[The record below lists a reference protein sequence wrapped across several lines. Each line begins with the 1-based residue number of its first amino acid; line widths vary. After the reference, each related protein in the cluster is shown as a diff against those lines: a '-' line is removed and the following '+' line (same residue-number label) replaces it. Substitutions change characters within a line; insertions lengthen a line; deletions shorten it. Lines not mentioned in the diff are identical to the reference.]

1 MIPDRLYTKPFVLA
15 FAANFFSGLAFALFL
30 HLPGYLTD
38 LGADETQ
45 IGVIFG
51 LTAVASIA
59 MRPFLG
65 TAMDRYGRRPVILVG
80 NIINITFILFYLTVS
95 VLGPWVYV
103 VRIGH
108 GVAEAML
115 FSALFTY
122 GTDVVPSSRR
132 TEGLAMFGVSG
143 LLPIAFAGIIGD
155 IVLAVAGFREL
166 FMLAAFFA
174 FLTLA
179 FSLPLPERK
188 PAQQPGVV
196 RRGFWAIARNRELL
210 PIWWMIGMFSF
221 ALTAYFVFLRTY
233 VDETGIGSVGLFF
246 AVYAAV
252 AIIERI
258 FFGRVPQ
265 RFGEHR
271 TLYVAL
277 IMFAAGFVVLGTTS
291 STAGVA
297 LAGAMCGAGHGYA
310 FPILTS
316 MTVTRAPDA
325 DRGSAIAFFTS
336 LFDVGLLVGGPILG
350 AIIGARGYPAMF
362 LFAGFAVF
370 AGVLIF
376 AVWDRSVMR
385 PHAGVTSG

>member
-1 MIPDRLYTKPFVLA
+1 
-15 FAANFFSGLAFALFL
+15 
-30 HLPGYLTD
+30 
-38 LGADETQ
+38 
-45 IGVIFG
+45 
-51 LTAVASIA
+51 
-59 MRPFLG
+59 
-65 TAMDRYGRRPVILVG
+65 
-80 NIINITFILFYLTVS
+80 
-95 VLGPWVYV
+95 
-103 VRIGH
+103 
-108 GVAEAML
+108 
-115 FSALFTY
+115 
-122 GTDVVPSSRR
+122 
-132 TEGLAMFGVSG
+132 
-143 LLPIAFAGIIGD
+143 
-155 IVLAVAGFREL
+155 
-166 FMLAAFFA
+166 
-174 FLTLA
+174 
-179 FSLPLPERK
+179 
-188 PAQQPGVV
+188 
-196 RRGFWAIARNRELL
+196 
-210 PIWWMIGMFSF
+210 MIGMFSF

-385 PHAGVTSG
+385 PRAGVTSG